1 MDIQKAIEEIN
12 ANINSIT
19 DPVAKAIISQL
30 LNIIEA
36 LTQENKVLKAEN
48 QKLRDEN
55 NKLKGGNG
63 KPNIRQQSKQNLS
76 SEKERKKKKK
86 KNKKSKNN
94 KKNIKIDH
102 TIELTVDANILPED
116 AVFKGYQTVIVQD
129 ILHNGIFHLG
139 YLLFM
144 PKDYVYNNCK

>member
-48 QKLRDEN
+48 QKLLDEN
-55 NKLKGGNG
+55 NKLKGGNS
-63 KPNIRQQSKQNLS
+63 KPNIRQQSKKNLS
-76 SEKERKKKKK
+76 SEKERNKKKK
-86 KNKKSKNN
+86 KNKKSKKTKVHPFIRTVNSVFKETVIFIN
-94 KKNIKIDH
+94 YLKISP
-102 TIELTVDANILPED
+102 TNIL
-116 AVFKGYQTVIVQD
+116 AG
-129 ILHNGIFHLG
+129 
-139 YLLFM
+139 
-144 PKDYVYNNCK
+144 